1 MIILGVEC
9 SALSAGAAIL
19 KDGVLV
25 SESFVNCGL
34 THSETLM
41 PLIDK
46 ALSDAKITLNDVDK
60 IAVSNGPG
68 SFTGLRIGVATVK
81 GLAMGAGKKVCGVSS
96 LLALCYN
103 VPCVQGLIVPM
114 MDARREQVYCAI
126 YERCGENLREVMPMC
141 AMALSD
147 LLEKVGDGA
156 TFVGDGAAA
165 FKNKITEKIGDK
177 ALIPSENLI
186 FQRAS
191 SIATAAQYIE
201 EIDEKQLES
210 IYLRMPQA
218 ERERLE
224 KENGKADVK

>member
-1 MIILGVEC
+1 MKILNFGSLNIDNVYSVSHFVRAGETLA
-9 SALSAGAAIL
+9 STSLNHYPGGKGLNQSVAFAKAGA
-19 KDGVLV
+19 GV
-25 SESFVNCGL
+25 F
-34 THSETLM
+34 H
-41 PLIDK
+41 
-46 ALSDAKITLNDVDK
+46 A
-60 IAVSNGPG
+60 
-68 SFTGLRIGVATVK
+68 
-81 GLAMGAGKKVCGVSS
+81 
-96 LLALCYN
+96 
-103 VPCVQGLIVPM
+103 GLIGADGKM
-114 MDARREQVYCAI
+114 
-126 YERCGENLREVMPMC
+126 
-141 AMALSD
+141 LSD